1 MGVPW
6 GAGWH
11 YGDAIVLIVGRCA
24 IVVAPSPRTPTRYRI
39 DLRGGACALSA
50 GEAGIEM
57 NDVLLTRNP
66 DGLTR
71 LLCCQEVLPVE
82 KVYWATRNAGRRR
95 GRW

>member
-1 MGVPW
+1 MPREAKKSNRDHGEVCHPSSGLTAGGVGMGVPW

-57 NDVLLTRNP
+57 N
-66 DGLTR
+66 
-71 LLCCQEVLPVE
+71 E
-82 KVYWATRNAGRRR
+82 
-95 GRW
+95 

>member
-1 MGVPW
+1 MGRCVTPVQSLTAGGVGKDVPW

-57 NDVLLTRNP
+57 N
-66 DGLTR
+66 
-71 LLCCQEVLPVE
+71 E
-82 KVYWATRNAGRRR
+82 
-95 GRW
+95 